1 MATLDALLPLLVLDR
16 LPRTGWLMA
25 GVAAPESVAAHSLGT
40 ALVVLALGPRLDPP
54 LDVDRA
60 VSLAVLHDVPEA
72 HLTDL
77 PRSAGECLPPGA
89 KAEGERAAAERL
101 LEPLSPLAVER
112 FAEFRARTTRE
123 ARFAA
128 LCDKLHL
135 GLRWIGYRREGARN
149 LAEFRPGIEAL
160 DCAEFPPCG
169 ALRAEILDAADVL
182 DRREGLAGGGR

>member
-25 GVAAPESVAAHSLGT
+25 GVAAPESIAAHSLGT

-54 LDVDRA
+54 LEVDRA

-72 HLTDL
+72 RLTDL
-77 PRSAGECLPPGA
+77 PRSAAACLPPGA
-89 KAEGERAAAERL
+89 KAEGERVAAEAL
-101 LEPLSPLAVER
+101 LGPLSDLAAER
-112 FAEFRARTTRE
+112 FAEFRAGATRE

-149 LAEFRPGIEAL
+149 LEEFRPGLESL
-160 DCAEFPPCG
+160 DCAEFPPCA
-169 ALRAEILDAADVL
+169 ALRAELLDAADAL
-182 DRREGLAGGGR
+182 DRREGLAGRGR